1 MKKLVS
7 SGWMRWRN
15 SHGWALA
22 AGVALAFVLILT
34 CHTGYAVADGAGM
47 SAPVKPLPSIESAPL
62 AKIWQTSF
70 DWQGHALGPAGF
82 SPVPTA
88 IRAEVSAWPVPAS
101 APAHYGPLHRRPPPV
116 LS

>member
-22 AGVALAFVLILT
+22 AGVVLAFVLILT

-70 DWQGHALGPAGF
+70 DWQGHALG
-82 SPVPTA
+82 
-88 IRAEVSAWPVPAS
+88 
-101 APAHYGPLHRRPPPV
+101 
-116 LS
+116 